1 MIAGADNNYNL
12 NDELE
17 KIVDQINEAL
27 RILNWL
33 HQFFNSRTG
42 KECCCQKDKSA
53 GSILLLTRTIF
64 FFPFSIF

>member
-17 KIVDQINEAL
+17 KIVDQINDAL
-27 RILNWL
+27 RIQSGYINFLIREQEKNAAVKK
-33 HQFFNSRTG
+33 T
-42 KECCCQKDKSA
+42 KSA
-53 GSILLLTRTIF
+53 GSILLLTLTIF